1 MYFLAA
7 VKFKKMFNLF
17 KQNYTALHNGKKV
30 KEGDSVS
37 FIDSDGRKHQDIIRR
52 RDSDCIHADSGS
64 ALKKGTLYFWNSSFN
79 PCDYKS
85 ADKLPQNI

>member
-1 MYFLAA
+1 
-7 VKFKKMFNLF
+7 MFNLF
-17 KQNYTALHNGKKV
+17 KQKYTALHNGKKV
-30 KEGDSVS
+30 KEGDSV
-37 FIDSDGRKHQDIIRR
+37 RR

-64 ALKKGTLYFWNSSFN
+64 ALKKGTLYFWNNCFN